1 MGRVGVN
8 DEIGGDTKGKCS
20 LLVGLKSSS
29 QSLDRLALMFGE
41 FWRISLRFRE
51 TLSLASSADKRS
63 SR

>member
-1 MGRVGVN
+1 MGLVGVS
-8 DEIGGDTKGKCS
+8 DDIGGDTKGKCS

-51 TLSLASSADKRS
+51 TLSLTSSADERWN
-63 SR
+63 R